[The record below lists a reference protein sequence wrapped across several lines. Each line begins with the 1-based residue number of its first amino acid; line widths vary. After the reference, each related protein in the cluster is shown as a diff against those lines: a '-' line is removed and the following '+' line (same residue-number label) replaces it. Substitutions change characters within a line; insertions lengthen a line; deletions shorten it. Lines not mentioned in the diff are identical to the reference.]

1 MLLIDEKDIM
11 ETWSKSRDKPL
22 VSICCL
28 AFNHEKYIAEAL
40 DSFLMQKTTFPF
52 EIIINDDVSTDK
64 TVSIIKAYVK
74 KYPHIIKPIYQKEN
88 QFTKN
93 INPLITFVIPNLRGE
108 YLAICDGDDYWINE
122 NKLEIQINKM
132 KENSHCH
139 MSFHPVYEKEN
150 INIKLKKILNRYS
163 TKDKIFTS
171 SEVILGRGGFSPT
184 SSLILKKE
192 AVKNLPKWLHTTD
205 IFGDYFLQ
213 MYSSLHGGALYIDNI
228 MSIYRV
234 GVDNSWCDSYRKNS
248 IEQKNILLSN
258 NKALNL
264 FNEDLKKKFQLEI
277 DKVISKNTF
286 SFIKRR
292 ATDILQREKVFKI
305 YKNNFSFKQKLVW
318 YLVYK
323 NKNIHNLF
331 ASIKFKLLSKKN
343 YA

>member
-11 ETWSKSRDKPL
+11 KTWDKSMEKPL

-40 DSFLMQKTTFPF
+40 DSFLRQQTTFAF
-52 EIIINDDVSTDK
+52 EIIINDDVSIDK
-64 TVSIIKAYVK
+64 TVTIIKQYVE
-74 KYPHIIKPIYQKEN
+74 KYPHIIKPIYQQEN
-88 QFTKN
+88 QFSQN
-93 INPLITFVIPNLRGE
+93 INPLNTFIIPASQGE
-108 YLAICDGDDYWINE
+108 YLAICDGDDHWIDDH
-122 NKLEIQINKM
+122 KLQIQITKM
-132 KENSHCH
+132 KENPNCY
-139 MSFHPVYEKEN
+139 MSFHPVYEKEEQH
-150 INIKLKKILNRYS
+150 IKLEKILNRYS

-184 SSLILKKE
+184 SSLILKRKTVE
-192 AVKNLPKWLHTTD
+192 NLPSWLYTTD
-205 IFGDYFLQ
+205 ILIDYFLQ

-234 GVDNSWCDSYRKNS
+234 GVANSWCDIYRKNS

-264 FNEDLKKKFQLEI
+264 FNENLDKKFQLEI
-277 DKVISKNTF
+277 DEVISTNTF

-292 ATDILQREKVFKI
+292 ATDISQREEIFNI
-305 YKNNFSFKQKLVW
+305 YKNNFSLKQKILW

-331 ASIKFKLLSKKN
+331 ASIKQFSN
-343 YA
+343 SIG